1 MATTTKTIKKTT
13 YLVSNIVS
21 FIILESIVQTY
32 YYLKNDNNDN
42 ALNNLISTCSN
53 DILIISLMF
62 YIGLNCITM
71 MKHHMIATK
80 IFNMSM
86 ILINLSIVLEVGF
99 YYSTGQKIHAE
110 IFSFMMEQIF
120 HHKNNL
126 ATDGNMLLN
135 VTNLL
140 THLNHFA
147 FVPIIFAILFVL
159 GLKHMICKV
168 CTTLHLHVLIMQFQ
182 LRVLNATI

>member
-53 DILIISLMF
+53 DILVISLMF

-86 ILINLSIVLEVGF
+86 ILFQLFMIYLVLII
-99 YYSTGQKIHAE
+99 K
-110 IFSFMMEQIF
+110 MMLP
-120 HHKNNL
+120 HYRLVNRC
-126 ATDGNMLLN
+126 
-135 VTNLL
+135 L
-140 THLNHFA
+140 TQMAMN
-147 FVPIIFAILFVL
+147 
-159 GLKHMICKV
+159 
-168 CTTLHLHVLIMQFQ
+168 LHLRLISLMKH
-182 LRVLNATI
+182 LLV

>member
-99 YYSTGQKIHAE
+99 YYSTE
-110 IFSFMMEQIF
+110 
-120 HHKNNL
+120 L
-126 ATDGNMLLN
+126 
-135 VTNLL
+135 
-140 THLNHFA
+140 
-147 FVPIIFAILFVL
+147 
-159 GLKHMICKV
+159 
-168 CTTLHLHVLIMQFQ
+168 
-182 LRVLNATI
+182 

>member
-86 ILINLSIVLEVGF
+86 ILINLSIVLEVGV

-110 IFSFMMEQIF
+110 IFSFMMIRVRSGLVLKKSIF
-120 HHKNNL
+120 F
-126 ATDGNMLLN
+126 D
-135 VTNLL
+135 
-140 THLNHFA
+140 F
-147 FVPIIFAILFVL
+147 L
-159 GLKHMICKV
+159 G
-168 CTTLHLHVLIMQFQ
+168 T
-182 LRVLNATI
+182 

>member
-71 MKHHMIATK
+71 MKHTIAKSSTCRLHGVVVDVKDRHLFLSK
-80 IFNMSM
+80 I
-86 ILINLSIVLEVGF
+86 
-99 YYSTGQKIHAE
+99 A
-110 IFSFMMEQIF
+110 
-120 HHKNNL
+120 
-126 ATDGNMLLN
+126 
-135 VTNLL
+135 
-140 THLNHFA
+140 
-147 FVPIIFAILFVL
+147 
-159 GLKHMICKV
+159 
-168 CTTLHLHVLIMQFQ
+168 
-182 LRVLNATI
+182 